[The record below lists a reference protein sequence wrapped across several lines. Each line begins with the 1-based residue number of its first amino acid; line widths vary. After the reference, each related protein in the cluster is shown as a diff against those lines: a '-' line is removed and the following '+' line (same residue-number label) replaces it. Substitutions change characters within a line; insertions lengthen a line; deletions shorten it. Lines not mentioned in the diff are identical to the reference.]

1 MITHPSLTS
10 LSTTFSRDDLFLVIY
25 CLVDDWMKTCF
36 GSSNAPRLRRGPRA
50 TEFADA
56 EVLTVLLVGELCRC
70 PRERAWLRQVRASYG
85 ALFPALPEDSRFA
98 RRAGQAR
105 PLLRRLREAILFW
118 ADADLEPIRIMD
130 SFPLPLCAC
139 YRIHQSNQP
148 VEGSAFGRCASKRS
162 FFFGLRP
169 HLLITASGFIVD
181 LILAPGNCAD
191 VTALGL
197 YLKECLE
204 YGRDVTGQAWLLDKG
219 YRSAP
224 LTRWAQ
230 EHLGLDL
237 VIRQSEPRGEGPTGW
252 QRQLDALR
260 RPIEGV
266 VSMLTEGFGI
276 EHMLATTGIGLYRR
290 AQAKAT
296 AFTLA
301 RYFNRVLGM
310 PDLDIAR
317 YAV

>member
-10 LSTTFSRDDLFLVIY
+10 LSTDFSRDDLFLVVF
-25 CLVDDWMKTCF
+25 CLVDDWMKARF
-36 GSSNAPRLRRGPRA
+36 GSSNAPRQRRGPRDD
-50 TEFADA
+50 EFSDA

-70 PRERAWLRQVRASYG
+70 PRERAWLRQVRASYRT
-85 ALFPALPEDSRFA
+85 LFPALPENSRFC
-98 RRAGQAR
+98 RRAQHAR
-105 PLLRRLREAILFW
+105 PLLRTLREAILFW
-118 ADADLEPIRIMD
+118 ADADLEPIRILD

-139 YRIHQSNQP
+139 YRIYQSNQP
-148 VEGSAFGRCASKRS
+148 IEGSAFGRCASKRS

-191 VTALGL
+191 VTALEL
-197 YLKECLE
+197 YLDECLE
-204 YGRDVTGQAWLLDKG
+204 YDRPVAGQTWLMDKG
-219 YRSAP
+219 YRSKRLA
-224 LTRWAQ
+224 RQAH
-230 EHLGLDL
+230 ERLGLNL
-237 VIRQSEPRGEGPTGW
+237 VARQQEPKGEKPTGW
-252 QRQLDALR
+252 QLQLDALR

-266 VSMLTEGFGI
+266 VSMLTEGFSI
-276 EHMLATTGIGLYRR
+276 EHILATTGIGLYRR

-301 RYFNRVLGM
+301 RYFNRVLEL
-310 PDLDIAR
+310 PALDIAR